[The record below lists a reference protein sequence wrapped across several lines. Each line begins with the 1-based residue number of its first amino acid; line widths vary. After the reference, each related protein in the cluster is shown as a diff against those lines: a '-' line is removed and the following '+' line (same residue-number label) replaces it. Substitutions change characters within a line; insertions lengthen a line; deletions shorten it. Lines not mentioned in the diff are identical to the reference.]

1 MEDTEDF
8 LVNLLRKLNCI
19 PDSEKRAF
27 HLKQTINSFRK
38 SQNRQ
43 LSEDELEEVTAAGL
57 IDLRLSQELNDAVIE
72 RQDIIRQLKI
82 AQMQG
87 DLALINQLNAR
98 LRHLELEIE
107 AMESGERR

>member
-43 LSEDELEEVTAAGL
+43 LSEDELE
-57 IDLRLSQELNDAVIE
+57 ELNDAVIE